1 VVFELSSDGINYSR
15 LGLGVRISGGW
26 QFTSATLPMGGYIRA
41 RAQTTGGYFSGSPGL
56 VEAVTKFGLLPDPP
70 IIDSL
75 TRLANGTAQLR
86 FLSATN
92 FGFTVLAATNVGLPA
107 SNWTV
112 LGVTTNLGGATYQ
125 FIDSTVTNYPRR
137 FYRLRFP

>member
-1 VVFELSSDGINYSR
+1 MVD
-15 LGLGVRISGGW
+15 
-26 QFTSATLPMGGYIRA
+26 GYIALYKRLLTDREIA
-41 RAQTTGGYFSGSPGL
+41 RR
-56 VEAVTKFGLLPDPP
+56 
-70 IIDSL
+70 I
-75 TRLANGTAQLR
+75 RNQLR

-125 FIDSTVTNYPRR
+125 FIDSTATNYPRR